1 MEEGG
6 VDLGNP
12 RQRTLSL
19 VGLGTGSRDEST
31 GFVAMIF
38 DILAQGLFFGTIL
51 WLVYLAIEPSLRAR
65 WPRSIVTWNRLLAGQ
80 WGDPLVWSHVLI
92 GGAAG
97 LLLMMAVLAAEG
109 LRLGTQGPGAGGW
122 NSELLGTRRWFG
134 GICSSL
140 VGW

>member
-1 MEEGG
+1 
-6 VDLGNP
+6 
-12 RQRTLSL
+12 
-19 VGLGTGSRDEST
+19 
-31 GFVAMIF
+31 MIF

-122 NSELLGTRRWFG
+122 DSEWGRG
-134 GICSSL
+134 GGLAGSAVCWL
-140 VGW
+140 VVYSRGCCYSW